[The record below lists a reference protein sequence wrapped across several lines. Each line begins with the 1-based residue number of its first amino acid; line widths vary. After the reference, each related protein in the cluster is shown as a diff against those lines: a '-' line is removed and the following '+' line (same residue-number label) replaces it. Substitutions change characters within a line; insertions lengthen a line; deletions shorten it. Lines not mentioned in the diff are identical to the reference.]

1 MTEHTGRIY
10 ALVLAVLVFFVSW
23 AAIAAHPWVTTTADP
38 QLAALTARE
47 RQLRREAVAVHSIV
61 NRRWQTYRTQLAQ
74 RKHANAAARSAA
86 VRVVTLP
93 PLTITRTS

>member
-1 MTEHTGRIY
+1 MTDHAGRLY

-23 AAIAAHPWVTTTADP
+23 AAIAAHPWVTTTTDP
-38 QLAALTARE
+38 RMAALAARE
-47 RQLRREAVAVHSIV
+47 QQLRRDAVAVHQIV
-61 NRRWQTYRTQLAQ
+61 NRRWATYRTQLAQ
-74 RKHANAAARSAA
+74 RKRANLAAHLAP